1 MDALLRRER
10 LVIDMK
16 TTRRIYYALDLQLHN
31 KHPKRRVKAKLR
43 EDPQE
48 AVGPK
53 DVGAMDFVDDQL
65 AMGKELRIL
74 TVVDTHSKLC
84 PPADPRFAYRG
95 EDVVQTLE
103 KVCAKVGDPKS
114 SRFDNGNEIVSRD
127 LDRWA
132 YAKGVALDFSRP
144 GKPPENGFIL
154 RRDKHSIGLFAD
166 PSLPATTSSS
176 PSA

>member
-16 TTRRIYYALDLQLHN
+16 TTRGIYYALDLQLHN

-53 DVGAMDFVDDQL
+53 DVRAMDFVHDQL
-65 AMGKELRIL
+65 AMSKKLRIL
-74 TVVDTHSKLC
+74 TIVDTHFRLC
-84 PPADPRFAYRG
+84 PAADPRFTYRG
-95 EDVVQTLE
+95 EDFVQTLE

-114 SRFDNGNEIVSRD
+114 SRFDNGNEFVSQD
-127 LDRWA
+127 LDLWA
-132 YAKGVALDFSRP
+132 
-144 GKPPENGFIL
+144 
-154 RRDKHSIGLFAD
+154 
-166 PSLPATTSSS
+166 
-176 PSA
+176 